1 MATSTVSQAI
11 VSGAPP
17 LAGSTVT
24 LTSSPEPSTPVTFMP
39 SLNVMPCLVRIF
51 WNSLE
56 TSPSMP
62 GVTRS
67 RNSTTVTL
75 APRRRQTV
83 PISRPM

>member
-1 MATSTVSQAI
+1 MVSA
-11 VSGAPP
+11 APP

-24 LTSSPEPSTPVTFMP
+24 LTASPDVSTPVTLVP
-39 SLNVMPCLVRIF
+39 SLNTMPCFFRIF
-51 WNSLE
+51 SNSLD

-75 APRRRQTV
+75 APSRRQTV
-83 PISRPM
+83 PISRPI